1 MQNVGRY
8 VAVAAILL
16 WVRVMPGQ
24 ESVADVVLVNGK
36 VITVDAADSVVEA
49 VAIRGGKIL
58 VVGGKD
64 AVMRHA
70 GKGTKVIDL
79 HGRTATPG
87 LIDSH
92 LHFASVGPIYSI
104 DLSTA
109 HSMDEV
115 LKGVRERV
123 AKAKPGEWILGE
135 GWDEG
140 KLAERRYVFASDL
153 DAVAPNNPVWL
164 THTTGHY
171 GVANSVALKMA
182 QITASTPNPPAGTID
197 RNSKDQ
203 PSGVLKEEAAMSL
216 VTKLIPDYSREQMR
230 DGYLKTMAELNKE
243 GVTAIKDPGM
253 EPENWSVYSELRD
266 QKKLTVH
273 LFVLWSGGTTV
284 AHTQEAVKR
293 ILSLPKTDDDL
304 LISGGVKLYMDGSG
318 GARTAWMWS
327 DWNKNST
334 DIDSS
339 NKGYPLTDP
348 QIYRQQVRM
357 IHNAG
362 IHVGTH
368 AIGDRAIDWVVD
380 TYAEVLK
387 DKPTKGL
394 RHSII
399 HANIPSD
406 HAIETM
412 AALEKQYDAGYP
424 EAQAEFMYW
433 IGDTYAGN
441 FGPDRCLRLMPF
453 QTYLHKG
460 VQWAGGSDYSVTPFP
475 PRLGIWA
482 SMARET
488 LKGTWG
494 KQPFGVAEAVD
505 IHPAWRSYTVWGAH
519 QLFLDG
525 RIGSIE
531 VGKDA
536 DIAIWDRDPYTVP
549 MEKVKDM
556 KCEMTLFQGN
566 VVYEAR

>member
-1 MQNVGRY
+1 
-8 VAVAAILL
+8 
-16 WVRVMPGQ
+16 
-24 ESVADVVLVNGK
+24 
-36 VITVDAADSVVEA
+36 
-49 VAIRGGKIL
+49 
-58 VVGGKD
+58 
-64 AVMRHA
+64 
-70 GKGTKVIDL
+70 
-79 HGRTATPG
+79 
-87 LIDSH
+87 
-92 LHFASVGPIYSI
+92 
-104 DLSTA
+104 
-109 HSMDEV
+109 
-115 LKGVRERV
+115 
-123 AKAKPGEWILGE
+123 
-135 GWDEG
+135 
-140 KLAERRYVFASDL
+140 
-153 DAVAPNNPVWL
+153 
-164 THTTGHY
+164 
-171 GVANSVALKMA
+171 
-182 QITASTPNPPAGTID
+182 
-197 RNSKDQ
+197 
-203 PSGVLKEEAAMSL
+203 
-216 VTKLIPDYSREQMR
+216 
-230 DGYLKTMAELNKE
+230 
-243 GVTAIKDPGM
+243 
-253 EPENWSVYSELRD
+253 
-266 QKKLTVH
+266 
-273 LFVLWSGGTTV
+273 
-284 AHTQEAVKR
+284 
-293 ILSLPKTDDDL
+293 
-304 LISGGVKLYMDGSG
+304 MDGSG

-505 IHPAWRSYTVWGAH
+505 IHPALRSYTVWGAH